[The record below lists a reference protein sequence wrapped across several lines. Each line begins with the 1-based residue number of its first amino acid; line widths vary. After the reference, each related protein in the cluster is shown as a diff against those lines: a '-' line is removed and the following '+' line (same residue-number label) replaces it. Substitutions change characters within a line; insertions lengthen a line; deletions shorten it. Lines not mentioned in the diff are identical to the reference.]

1 VTGHPPCG
9 APEPEKFRHQTDK
22 AGSMQRRR
30 WEGGRGATGP
40 GAVEREE
47 GSGTEVG
54 VCLSWVFAWCL

>member
-1 VTGHPPCG
+1 MTGHPPCG

-22 AGSMQRRR
+22 AGSMGRSMQRRR

-47 GSGTEVG
+47 GIGIGSG
-54 VCLSWVFAWCL
+54 CLP